1 MLKAFAWK
9 ITPRF
14 LALIAPPFLFIYLSK
29 LIRAIGLINKYEN

>member
-14 LALIAPPFLFIYLSK
+14 LALIAPPVFIYLFIK
-29 LIRAIGLINKYEN
+29 INSRYWANK